1 MAEDIEPREAD
12 EDDLVD
18 RAIAHGDEHVIK
30 FTEACLQRYALGP
43 FAGLP
48 CRRRPRA
55 RHDTAPLT
63 RLASLAALRSR

>member
-30 FTEACLQRYALGP
+30 FTEACLHRYAISP
-43 FAGLP
+43 SPVYFAAVDHVRGMIP
-48 CRRRPRA
+48 RR
-55 RHDTAPLT
+55 
-63 RLASLAALRSR
+63 